1 MILWG
6 LFFITITQEIFAASF
21 HESKKWF
28 DKAES
33 YETAGNIEK
42 SIETYRIAL
51 THAEAENNLHMKAQI
66 LNNLAIILSDSGNRK
81 EGIDLSYKSSKT
93 YLLAGDTSR
102 AANALLNIGIDY
114 IDAGKYEE
122 ALKVQLEAL
131 ELRLQCGDSTNIA
144 AYYLNIGDVYKQLN
158 IDKMWKVFIEKAR
171 ILAVNPKYAKFTTQI
186 SILNELGSTCETEK
200 KYDESI
206 KYYLEMYE
214 RCKKEHYTV
223 GMSTALNNLS
233 SVYLA
238 ANQSQKALTAAQE
251 ALQINTKDNNYYG
264 LVYSYNLLGEVNLV
278 LNKPVD
284 AGNNFLRGLKI
295 AEKFNFVQ
303 EKKNSLEGLY
313 KAAKKQG
320 DWKEAL
326 IYHENFYSLGDSL
339 QSQNLQEKVVE
350 IEAKY
355 QNEKK
360 ERQIESLNKENE
372 LKNARIRFQNLYIW
386 GGTMFVL
393 LFAAAAFWVAQQ
405 KRRRQKAKQIELEQK
420 LLRSQM
426 NPHFLFNSLGAIQ
439 NYMLQN
445 DGRKAAFYLSSFS
458 SLMRSILKNSRE
470 ELISLQ
476 EEKQTLENYL
486 LLHKLRLGDKLSFV
500 INVSE
505 ELDTEDIF
513 IPPMLIQPFVENAVI
528 HGIEQLEKNGYIAL
542 NFSKEGDWLVIS
554 VDDNGPGISN
564 STQTT
569 LSTHVSYALQIFRE
583 RVANL
588 KKKYGTAITYN
599 ITDKSRENGSG
610 TLVTVK
616 LPLKT

>member
-6 LFFITITQEIFAASF
+6 LFFITITQVIFAASIP
-21 HESKKWF
+21 ESKKWF

-33 YETAGNIEK
+33 FEKAGDIEK
-42 SIETYRIAL
+42 SINTYRIAL
-51 THAEAENNLHMKAQI
+51 SHAEAENNLHMQAQI
-66 LNNLAIILSDSGNRK
+66 MNNLAIILSDSGNRK
-81 EGIDLSYKSSKT
+81 EGIDLSYKSSRT

-114 IDAGKYEE
+114 IDDGKYEE
-122 ALKVQLEAL
+122 ALKVQLKAL
-131 ELRLQCGDSTNIA
+131 ELRLQCGDSSNIA

-158 IDKMWKVFIEKAR
+158 IDKMWKVFLEKAR

-214 RCKKEHYTV
+214 RCRKEHYTV

-233 SVYLA
+233 SVYLT
-238 ANQSQKALTAAQE
+238 ANQSHKVLQAAQE
-251 ALQINTKDNNYYG
+251 ALLLNTKDNNYYG
-264 LVYSYNLLGEVNLV
+264 LVYTYNLLGEVNLA
-278 LNKPVD
+278 LNKMDD
-284 AGNNFLRGLKI
+284 AGNNFSRGLKI

-313 KAAKKQG
+313 KAAKKKG

-326 IYHENFYSLGDSL
+326 LYHENFYSLGDSL
-339 QSQNLQEKVVE
+339 QSQNLQEKVLE

-355 QNEKK
+355 ENEKK

-372 LKNARIRFQNLYIW
+372 LKNARIRIQNLYIW

-393 LFAAAAFWVAQQ
+393 LFAAAAFWIAEQ
-405 KRRRQKAKQIELEQK
+405 KRKQQKAKQIELEQK

-439 NYMLQN
+439 NYMLKN

-470 ELISLQ
+470 EQISLQ

-500 INVSE
+500 INISE

-513 IPPMLIQPFVENAVI
+513 IPPC
-528 HGIEQLEKNGYIAL
+528 
-542 NFSKEGDWLVIS
+542 
-554 VDDNGPGISN
+554 
-564 STQTT
+564 
-569 LSTHVSYALQIFRE
+569 LSSHL
-583 RVANL
+583 
-588 KKKYGTAITYN
+588 
-599 ITDKSRENGSG
+599 
-610 TLVTVK
+610 
-616 LPLKT
+616 